1 MIIKWAL
8 NSTHVCVC
16 VRMYGR
22 ACVCAI
28 FALHFFSHNHFAVLD
43 VYLTECRH
51 FRSLNLA

>member
-8 NSTHVCVC
+8 NSTHVSVC
-16 VRMYGR
+16 GC